1 MEIKILKL
9 MISNFKGIKFLEIN
23 FGQTTNIYGENA
35 SGKTTIFDAFTWLLF
50 DKDSSNKKNFNI
62 KTLDKTGEALHG
74 LEHTVEGQLE
84 VDGRPLNLRKVY
96 KEKWVKQRGAA
107 DKVFDGHESNYWIN
121 EVPVSAK
128 DYQQKINSLID
139 ENIFKLITNPLF
151 FNQNL
156 SWQDRRKT
164 LLEIVGDISDQDVID
179 SSQELSRLSTLL
191 QDKSLEEFKAMIAG
205 QKKRLNEQLKTIP
218 IRIDELSRNIPTLD
232 ADVDYT
238 GLEQEKKDLQL
249 IIGNLEKDLT
259 DQRKI
264 AMDMMNDFKK
274 KQSIIAGKRN
284 ELNKLESD
292 IIRNS
297 YKNVN
302 DLKYKKSDLENQISN
317 LNRTIRDNSGL
328 IEHNKLNIE
337 RSEKLLAEGRLKYSE
352 KVREVFNE
360 PDRNNFKCPTCK
372 QSLPEDDIENKIK
385 IMEINF
391 NAEKKASLDE
401 INRKG
406 KFEKNKLEEFKQFV
420 DECNLKI
427 AEANK
432 TLNELIA
439 ELESVTS
446 QIKQEEV
453 KAGQVDYES
462 DERYISLKVEITAL
476 ENELESSELEEVDS
490 SDLINKKQNCNN
502 RISEIN
508 RILNNKQVIA
518 DTQKRIA
525 ELENDQA
532 DIASR
537 VLDLEGQEYLA
548 EQFIRT
554 KVDMLESRINAKFS
568 QVSFKMFNEQIN
580 GALVECC
587 DALVNT
593 NGKLVPYNDGN
604 SAGKFNAGIDII
616 NTLTDHYN
624 ITAPIF
630 CDNRESVN
638 RLIPTDSQVINLI
651 VSLDKTLRIE
661 VQ

>member
-1 MEIKILKL
+1 MEIKLIKLK
-9 MISNFKGIKFLEIN
+9 IDNFKGIKSLEVN

-35 SGKTTIFDAFTWLLF
+35 TGKTTIFDAFTWLLF
-50 DKDSSNKKNFNI
+50 DKDSSNKKDFNI
-62 KTLDKTGEALHG
+62 KTLGKDGEALHG
-74 LEHTVEGQLE
+74 LEHLVEGQLE
-84 VDGRPLNLRKVY
+84 VDGRLLSLRKVY
-96 KEKWVKQRGAA
+96 TEKWVKQRGAA
-107 DKVFDGHESNYWIN
+107 DKVFSGHETNYWIN
-121 EVPVSAK
+121 EVPVKKS
-128 DYQQKINSLID
+128 DYQDKINSLID

-164 LLEIVGDISDQDVID
+164 LLEIVGDISDQDVIN
-179 SSQELSRLSTLL
+179 SNKELSRLAALL
-191 QDKSLEEFKAMIAG
+191 QDKTLEEFKAMIAG
-205 QKKRLNEQLKTIP
+205 QKKRLNEQLRQIP
-218 IRIDELSRNIPTLD
+218 VRIDELSRNIPTLD

-238 GLEQEKKDLQL
+238 GLEREKKDLQI

-264 AMDMMNDFKK
+264 AMDMMNLFKK

-284 ELNKLESD
+284 ELSRLSSD
-292 IIRNS
+292 IIRDS
-297 YKNVN
+297 YKKVN
-302 DLKYKKSDLENQISN
+302 DLKYKKSDIENQIS
-317 LNRTIRDNSGL
+317 RIKKQIKDIEVSISQDEEL
-328 IEHNKLNIE
+328 IEKTNKNLE
-337 RSEKLLAEGRLKYSE
+337 ELRAQYSKTVKE
-352 KVREVFNE
+352 IFEA
-360 PDRNNFKCPTCK
+360 PDKNNFICPTCK
-372 QSLPEDDIENKIK
+372 QSLPEDDVNNK
-385 IMEINF
+385 
-391 NAEKKASLDE
+391 
-401 INRKG
+401 
-406 KFEKNKLEEFKQFV
+406 
-420 DECNLKI
+420 
-427 AEANK
+427 
-432 TLNELIA
+432 IA
-439 ELESVTS
+439 ELEINFQTGIKSTLEHINQQGKKGAAKVKELQQAVDDNKEKSNYNKQKLDELTADLESVVS
-446 QIKQEEV
+446 QIQQEEAQ
-453 KAGQVDYES
+453 AGQVDYES
-462 DERYISLKVEITAL
+462 NEQYQALKNEIKAL
-476 ENELESSELEEVDS
+476 EEKLESTDSNYEVDA

-508 RILNNKQVIA
+508 KILNNKQVIA
-518 DTQKRIA
+518 DTQRRIA
-525 ELENDQA
+525 ELESDQA

-554 KVDMLESRINAKFS
+554 KVDTLESRINAKFS

-593 NGKLVPYNDGN
+593 NGKLVPYNDSN

-661 VQ
+661 A